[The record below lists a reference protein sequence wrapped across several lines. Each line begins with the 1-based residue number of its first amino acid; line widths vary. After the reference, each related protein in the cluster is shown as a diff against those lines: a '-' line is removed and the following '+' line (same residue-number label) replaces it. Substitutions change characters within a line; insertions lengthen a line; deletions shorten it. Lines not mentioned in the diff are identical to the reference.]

1 MRRRQFIAL
10 LGGAA
15 AAWPLQVRSAGQRPR
30 VGVLTLLSP
39 NEGQSRIAAF
49 TGGLR
54 ALGYVEGQSLDAD
67 YRYANGDTDRLKA
80 LARELIALAPNV
92 IYAGQPSAARA
103 VKDAAPG
110 LPIVCPTLNDGLQ
123 DLFAS
128 YAKPGGNVTGLAN
141 TVEDMN
147 GKQVD
152 LALEVVPGASRIGL
166 LINPTGASR
175 NQVTQ
180 QVEAAARGRRVTLAI
195 GEAEMPDQLAGAFDR
210 LAKAQAQAV
219 IVPRNAMFGNQ
230 RRQIVQLS
238 LASRLPSIFSDR
250 EFVQVGGLASYGV
263 DEVENDRRAA
273 FFVDKVLKGA
283 RPGDLP
289 IEFPTKFELAFNLK
303 TAKALGLTVPPTLL
317 AIADEVI
324 E

>member
-1 MRRRQFIAL
+1 VSAFGELRK
-10 LGGAA
+10 
-15 AAWPLQVRSAGQRPR
+15 PLWV
-30 VGVLTLLSP
+30 
-39 NEGQSRIAAF
+39 I
-49 TGGLR
+49 
-54 ALGYVEGQSLDAD
+54 LDE
-67 YRYANGDTDRLKA
+67 NISIILPGGDTDHLKA

-92 IYAGQPSAARA
+92 IYAGQPSAWDDFKRKPYRPTHQSHRSEPEPSRAAGRGRGARA
-103 VKDAAPG
+103 QRDA
-110 LPIVCPTLNDGLQ
+110 N
-123 DLFAS
+123 
-128 YAKPGGNVTGLAN
+128 
-141 TVEDMN
+141 
-147 GKQVD
+147 
-152 LALEVVPGASRIGL
+152 
-166 LINPTGASR
+166 
-175 NQVTQ
+175 
-180 QVEAAARGRRVTLAI
+180 I
-195 GEAEMPDQLAGAFDR
+195 GEAEIPDQLAGAFDR

-230 RRQIVQLS
+230 RRVIVQLS

-263 DEVENDRRAA
+263 DEVQNDRRAA

-317 AIADEVI
+317 ALADEVI